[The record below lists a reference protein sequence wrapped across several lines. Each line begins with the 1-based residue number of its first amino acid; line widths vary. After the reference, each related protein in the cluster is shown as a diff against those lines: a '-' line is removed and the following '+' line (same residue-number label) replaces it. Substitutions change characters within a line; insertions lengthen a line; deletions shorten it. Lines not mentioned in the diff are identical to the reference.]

1 MIYHIRYTPTHL
13 PTARLVLG
21 TMRATP
27 FGIGKSHCAPLSA
40 FGTVPQFRTI
50 PHLAWRRI
58 LAHTTAPWHCSIH
71 PPTVLHV
78 QHDHDDHQHLA
89 PPLN

>member
-13 PTARLVLG
+13 PAARL
-21 TMRATP
+21 A
-27 FGIGKSHCAPLSA
+27 FGMGKSHCAPLSA
-40 FGTVPQFRTI
+40 FGTAPRFRTI
-50 PHLAWRRI
+50 PHLAPRRI

-71 PPTVLHV
+71 PPMALHV
-78 QHDHDDHQHLA
+78 QHDHDQHLA